1 MAKGKRTSENF
12 VVRLDTQSVE
22 DMIKLQEIRKTV
34 SIINRISSEKLRVDV
49 KGRKPIQKGVIRN
62 RITGKVIASGS
73 YGYGGNIVGG
83 LANAQFYDVYI
94 RKVS

>member
-1 MAKGKRTSENF
+1 MKRTSENF
-12 VVRLDTQSVE
+12 VVRLDTRSAD
-22 DMIKLQEIRKTV
+22 DMIKLQDIRKSV
-34 SIINRISSEKLRVDV
+34 SVMNRMSSEKFRVDV

-62 RITGKVIASGS
+62 PITGRIIATGS

>member
-1 MAKGKRTSENF
+1 MKRTSENF
-12 VVRLDTQSVE
+12 VVRLDTRSAD
-22 DMIKLQEIRKTV
+22 DMIKLQDIRKSV
-34 SIINRISSEKLRVDV
+34 SVMNRMSSEKFRVDV

-62 RITGKVIASGS
+62 QITGKVIATGS

>member
-1 MAKGKRTSENF
+1 M
-12 VVRLDTQSVE
+12 RLDTQSAE

-34 SIINRISSEKLRVDV
+34 SVMNCMSKESFRVDV
-49 KGRKPIQKGVIRN
+49 KGRKPFQKGVIRN
-62 RITGKVIASGS
+62 PITGRVIATGS
-73 YGYGGNIVGG
+73 YGYGGNIIGG

>member
-1 MAKGKRTSENF
+1 MKRTSENF
-12 VVRLDTQSVE
+12 VVRLDTQSAE

-34 SIINRISSEKLRVDV
+34 SVMNRMSKESFRVDV
-49 KGRKPIQKGVIRN
+49 KGRKPFQKGVIRN
-62 RITGKVIASGS
+62 PITGRVIATGS

>member
-1 MAKGKRTSENF
+1 MKRTSENF
-12 VVRLDTQSVE
+12 VVRLDTRSAD
-22 DMIKLQEIRKTV
+22 DMIKLQDIRKSV
-34 SIINRISSEKLRVDV
+34 SVMNRMSEQKFRVDV

-62 RITGKVIASGS
+62 QITGRIIATGS

>member
-1 MAKGKRTSENF
+1 MKRTSENF
-12 VVRLDTQSVE
+12 VVRLDTNSAD
-22 DMIKLQEIRKTV
+22 DMIKLQDIRKSV
-34 SIINRISSEKLRVDV
+34 SVMNRMSEQKFRVDV

-62 RITGKVIASGS
+62 QITGRIIASGS